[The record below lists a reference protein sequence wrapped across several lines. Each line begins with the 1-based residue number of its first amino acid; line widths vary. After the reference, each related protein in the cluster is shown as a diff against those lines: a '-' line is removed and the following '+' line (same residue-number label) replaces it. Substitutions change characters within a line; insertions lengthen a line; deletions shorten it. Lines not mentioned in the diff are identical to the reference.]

1 MNFLVG
7 LGGERSRTTYVVHHL
22 SVTDDTCDEVLD
34 LVVNTAN
41 DSNCDDSNACTA
53 DACDQVLGCSHTPIE
68 GCATPVPTGS
78 PWGAILLVTLLLAT
92 TMVTFRRRRPW
103 LTG

>member
-1 MNFLVG
+1 VAV
-7 LGGERSRTTYVVHHL
+7 STA
-22 SVTDDTCDEVLD
+22 DDL
-34 LVVNTAN
+34 
-41 DSNCDDSNACTA
+41 NCDDNNACTA